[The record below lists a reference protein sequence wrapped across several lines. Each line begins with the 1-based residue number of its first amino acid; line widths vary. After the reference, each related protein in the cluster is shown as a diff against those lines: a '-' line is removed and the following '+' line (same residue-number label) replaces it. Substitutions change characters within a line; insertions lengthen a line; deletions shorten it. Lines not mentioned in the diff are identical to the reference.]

1 MNSWLAPSAGSGSP
15 ASSSTRLVVRV
26 RADYSPSPRMALV
39 KPFLGVLHELMER
52 AQLRHL
58 RQRIEAPAAPGS

>member
-1 MNSWLAPSAGSGSP
+1 M
-15 ASSSTRLVVRV
+15 RV